1 MPATRATSD
10 VQTQAMPAMT
20 LPATVCAAVVPVMK
34 EHCRPCTQAASD
46 MMTGTA
52 ISAATVPRPKPRALI
67 VPGVADELRG

>member
-20 LPATVCAAVVPVMK
+20 LPATVVCGRGAGDE
-34 EHCRPCTQAASD
+34 EHCRPYPGCERHDDRHGDQCRDRSPAEA
-46 MMTGTA
+46 
-52 ISAATVPRPKPRALI
+52 RALI